1 VKRRR
6 VHSLVT
12 AADQVGQHPTRLRKL
27 LVAEGLIPADAPEA
41 HRNVLFDARRAAP
54 FLRRIAKGLKLHG
67 VTEHLQT
74 RYAHTLTIVRNGFN
88 KPIVVAAA
96 GDETARATYAAADL
110 EDFIASLVE
119 NAIVCPQPKRP
130 IMDIPR
136 AAKRAYCTTP
146 DVLRMILRRELAWVG
161 LDPDVS
167 GFHAILVNAD
177 EVLDRV
183 RGSDHEGYTT
193 QALRIRLG
201 VHQRVVEG
209 LIAGGHLPRVAT
221 INPVN
226 RCPNLIVPPGAVDTF
241 QRTYVSL
248 WELADRWETNAFKLK
263 KDLDRRGIDPTI
275 RRDQVGA
282 TFYLRST
289 LL

>member
-1 VKRRR
+1 M
-6 VHSLVT
+6 
-12 AADQVGQHPTRLRKL
+12 
-27 LVAEGLIPADAPEA
+27 
-41 HRNVLFDARRAAP
+41 
-54 FLRRIAKGLKLHG
+54 
-67 VTEHLQT
+67 TEHLQT
-74 RYAHTLTIVRNGFN
+74 RYAHTLTIVRHGFI
-88 KPIVVAAA
+88 KPIVEAAA
-96 GDETARATYAAADL
+96 GGETARATYAAADL

-119 NAIVCPQPKRP
+119 NAIVCPQTERP

-193 QALRIRLG
+193 QTLRIRLG

-226 RCPNLIVPPGAVDTF
+226 RCPNLIVPPDAVDTF
-241 QRTYVSL
+241 QRAYVSL
-248 WELADRWETNAFKLK
+248 SELARRWEVNAFKLK
-263 KDLDRRGIDPTI
+263 KDLDRRGIRPAL
-275 RRDQVGA
+275 RNDQVGA
-282 TFYLRST
+282 TFYQRSA